1 MQELLQESWR
11 RGAQSEGGKEGGQV
25 EERKVK
31 KGGQEKVEVAD
42 ASMKG
47 FASSTLEDVL
57 GPRLEGVPESS
68 RSRDLNE
75 MARRCT
81 KLVERIQ
88 LKEDQQQ
95 RVGQWGRLRWRP
107 ILDKWLDTNNN
118 IWYRQDNFYYLIIWY
133 LISCTFWVICV
144 YDSMYMNGISYVTWK
159 YSCWSNLAELDCTL

>member
-1 MQELLQESWR
+1 M
-11 RGAQSEGGKEGGQV
+11 

-75 MARRCT
+75 MASRCT

-95 RVGQWGRLRWRP
+95 RVGQ
-107 ILDKWLDTNNN
+107 
-118 IWYRQDNFYYLIIWY
+118 
-133 LISCTFWVICV
+133 
-144 YDSMYMNGISYVTWK
+144 
-159 YSCWSNLAELDCTL
+159 